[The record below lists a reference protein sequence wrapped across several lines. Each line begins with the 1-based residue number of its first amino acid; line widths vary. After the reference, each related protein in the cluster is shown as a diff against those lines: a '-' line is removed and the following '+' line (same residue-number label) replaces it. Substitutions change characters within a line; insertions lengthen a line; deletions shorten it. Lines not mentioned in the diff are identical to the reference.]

1 MRYVSVKDVRLYN
14 GWLPVEEK
22 RQPLKKIGETVFQ
35 TPHAPL
41 VDADWDGSVYDD
53 VIIYLDG
60 EHVEPESIDPSTGL
74 VSIHPPPSPGASV
87 EADYFWHPIGDED
100 IILAVEAAEG
110 LVEALTGVVYV
121 PHQRVERRRIERNGL
136 VALSEPV
143 ITIQS
148 IKLYDSFGNFLGEAE
163 ATLVDRAAGIL
174 KIRVVSQEPRPPWY
188 LPSYVEAEVEYVGG
202 HESVPA
208 TVKNAVL
215 ALASHNLLTR
225 FQQRLALTPDYGGG
239 VSTVFVTED
248 LEKRL
253 RFLRSE
259 VEKTVNSLPRRV
271 EKA

>member
-1 MRYVSVKDVRLYN
+1 MKDVRLYN
-14 GWLPVEEK
+14 GWLPIEEK
-22 RQPLKKIGETVFQ
+22 KQPLKKIGETVFQ
-35 TPHAPL
+35 TIHAPL

-53 VIIYLDG
+53 VLVYLDG
-60 EHVEPESIDPSTGL
+60 EQVEPESIDPSTGL
-74 VSIHPPPSPGASV
+74 VSINPPPSESSTV

-136 VALSEPV
+136 VTLSEPV
-143 ITIQS
+143 IAIQS
-148 IKLYDSFGNFLGEAE
+148 VKLYDGFGNFLGEAE
-163 ATLVDRAAGIL
+163 ATVVDRAAGVL

-202 HESVPA
+202 YETVPA
-208 TVKNAVL
+208 TVKQAVL
-215 ALASHNLLTR
+215 ALSSHNLLTR
-225 FQQRLALTPDYGGG
+225 FQQRLSLAPDYGGD
-239 VSTVFVTED
+239 VSAVFVAED

>member
-14 GWLPVEEK
+14 GWLPIEERK
-22 RQPLKKIGETVFQ
+22 QPLKKIGETVFQ
-35 TPHAPL
+35 TSHAPL

-53 VIIYLDG
+53 VLVYLDG
-60 EHVEPESIDPSTGL
+60 EQVEPESIDPSTGL
-74 VSIHPPPSPGASV
+74 VAINPPPSENTMV
-87 EADYFWHPIGDED
+87 EADYFWHPIGDDD

-136 VALSEPV
+136 VTLSEPV
-143 ITIQS
+143 IAIQS
-148 IKLYDSFGNFLGEAE
+148 VRLYDGFGNFLGEAE
-163 ATLVDRAAGIL
+163 ATVVDRAAGVL
-174 KIRVVSQEPRPPWY
+174 KIRVASQEPRPPWY
-188 LPSYVEAEVEYVGG
+188 LPSYVEAEVEYIGG
-202 HESVPA
+202 HETVPA
-208 TVKNAVL
+208 TVKQAVL
-215 ALASHNLLTR
+215 ALSSHNLLTR
-225 FQQRLALTPDYGGG
+225 FQQRLALAPDYGGG
-239 VSTVFVTED
+239 VSAVFVAED